1 MSKKQFV
8 HPYIPNSEP
17 RVKREMLDAIGMDS
31 VEGIYKEIPDR
42 LRYKKRMDLPEPIIS
57 EYSLQR
63 HVEKLLAKNR
73 NSRDNICFLGGGTWN
88 HYVPAVVETIM
99 ERDEFLTCY
108 VGDAYTDH
116 GKFQTLFESSSMI
129 GDLTGFEACCT
140 PTYDWANAIA
150 IACRMAARTSGRK
163 EILVAGN
170 MAPDRLMVVVNYC
183 KPEMKITK
191 VAYHKDT
198 GLMDMADLKSK
209 LSKNVACVYFENP
222 VYLGALEEQ
231 ASDIVK
237 AAHKAGALA
246 MVGVDP
252 TSLGVLEG
260 PGAYGADYAVGEL
273 QPLGLHMSYGGGLGG
288 FIATKD
294 DKEFLGEY
302 PALLYGVCKTRQ
314 EGEYGFGQVYYGRTS
329 YASREKG
336 KDFIGTTA
344 ALHGM
349 AAAVYMALM
358 GPQGFRE
365 LDEGIMQ
372 RAAYAKQEL
381 ARIKGVKI
389 PLSGYSYCD
398 FLVDFN
404 GTGKTVKGINKALLD
419 YNILGGKD
427 VSQEFPEYG
436 QSALY
441 SVTEVHTM
449 EDLQALFDALRKI
462 CA

>member
-1 MSKKQFV
+1 
-8 HPYIPNSEP
+8 
-17 RVKREMLDAIGMDS
+17 
-31 VEGIYKEIPDR
+31 
-42 LRYKKRMDLPEPIIS
+42 
-57 EYSLQR
+57 
-63 HVEKLLAKNR
+63 
-73 NSRDNICFLGGGTWN
+73 
-88 HYVPAVVETIM
+88 
-99 ERDEFLTCY
+99 
-108 VGDAYTDH
+108 
-116 GKFQTLFESSSMI
+116 
-129 GDLTGFEACCT
+129 
-140 PTYDWANAIA
+140 
-150 IACRMAARTSGRK
+150 
-163 EILVAGN
+163 
-170 MAPDRLMVVVNYC
+170 
-183 KPEMKITK
+183 
-191 VAYHKDT
+191 
-198 GLMDMADLKSK
+198 
-209 LSKNVACVYFENP
+209 
-222 VYLGALEEQ
+222 
-231 ASDIVK
+231 
-237 AAHKAGALA
+237 
-246 MVGVDP
+246 
-252 TSLGVLEG
+252 
-260 PGAYGADYAVGEL
+260 
-273 QPLGLHMSYGGGLGG
+273 MSYGGGLGG

-344 ALHGM
+344 ALHGT
-349 AAAVYMALM
+349 AVYMALM